1 MYRIILF
8 LLLIALAASGAAWV
22 ADQAGDV
29 AISWSGWRLSATLPV
44 VALRLGLP
52 IVAAMVAGSSLR
64 TLWQLPEFVRRRRR
78 ERRHARGRHAITQ
91 GLLAIGHGDSSA
103 ARAHADVARRHAA
116 GDPLTLLLQAQS
128 AQLDGNRAAAREA
141 FHTMASREDTRLL
154 GLRRLF

>member
-44 VALRLGLP
+44 FARALGLT
-52 IVAAMVAGSSLR
+52 IVAAMVAWSSLR

-91 GLLAIGHGDSSA
+91 GLLAIRHGDSGA
-103 ARAHADVARRHAA
+103 ARRHA
-116 GDPLTLLLQAQS
+116 D
-128 AQLDGNRAAAREA
+128 AARRPRGHEPA
-141 FHTMASREDTRLL
+141 APFL
-154 GLRRLF
+154 